1 MADPSVAKRSREASP
16 EASAQALA
24 RFTGTSAEVRGCAI
38 LGPDGVMAASG
49 SEARWADAA
58 RALLDAAD
66 AAAGGSATHAHVATE
81 EGEVYAVRSGELAI
95 VAVTSRY
102 TLASLVFADM
112 RAALRGAREA
122 APAVTAEA
130 A

>member
-1 MADPSVAKRSREASP
+1 MADPSVAERSRGASP

-24 RFTGTSAEVRGCAI
+24 DFSGTSAEVRGCAI
-38 LGPDGVMAASG
+38 LGPEGVLAASG
-49 SEARWADAA
+49 SKAHWADAG
-58 RALLDAAD
+58 RELLEAAD
-66 AAAGGSATHAHVATE
+66 AAAGGTATHAHVATE
-81 EGEVYAVRSGELAI
+81 EGEAFAVRSGELAI

-112 RAALRGAREA
+112 RAALRRACEDV
-122 APAVTAEA
+122 PAISAEA